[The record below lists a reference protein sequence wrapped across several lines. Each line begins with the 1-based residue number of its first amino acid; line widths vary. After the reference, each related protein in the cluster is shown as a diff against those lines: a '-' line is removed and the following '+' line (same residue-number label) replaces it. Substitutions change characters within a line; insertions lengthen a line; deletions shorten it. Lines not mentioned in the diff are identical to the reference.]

1 MSISIQDLVSML
13 AILGVTQTAKEGAFH
28 QIAQEAAESVA
39 GGDANIKFQFSES
52 GQEPRS
58 EQYNESH
65 NYWRL
70 STDAGQTW
78 TQDISFNAS
87 QSPVSRPR
95 VWRNVIEERTKGA
108 WYLNNSGN
116 EMEVHMTTDH
126 VDEGGGICVYMRP
139 DGDSPHLTF
148 YGQFALSGFPN
159 SSVLNITVPDG
170 WQYHLT
176 TDNMG
181 QTRQITSWL
190 ELS

>member
-1 MSISIQDLVSML
+1 MQISVEKLVSML
-13 AILGVTQTAKEGAFH
+13 SILGVVQTAKQGVFH
-28 QIAQEAAESVA
+28 QIAQEAVPS
-39 GGDANIKFQFSES
+39 
-52 GQEPRS
+52 
-58 EQYNESH
+58 
-65 NYWRL
+65 
-70 STDAGQTW
+70 
-78 TQDISFNAS
+78 
-87 QSPVSRPR
+87 R

-116 EMEVHMTTDH
+116 EMDVHMTTDH

-148 YGQFALSGFPN
+148 YGQFALNGFPN